1 MISPYTTL
9 SGTLQ
14 SSGSCIGP
22 FAHHAV
28 LAKSFVTWDYVP
40 LSLNLYTNTPKALTN
55 FSPGL
60 ERSDNLG
67 ERLK

>member
-1 MISPYTTL
+1 
-9 SGTLQ
+9 
-14 SSGSCIGP
+14 
-22 FAHHAV
+22 

-60 ERSDNLG
+60 ERSDNPG
-67 ERLK
+67 ERIK